1 MIEEAQSAR
10 PQRQLETA
18 ARGSALR
25 LFVIR
30 VLNYLTN
37 HVVSHLPSFTLRRLW
52 YQRALGVVFGA
63 GAGIHLNCDIWFYG
77 PGQLRRTGFRLGAHS
92 RINRRCLI
100 DARGPLHVGN
110 NVSISPEVV
119 ILTAAHRVHDPE
131 FRVET
136 REVVIEDNVW
146 IGTRAIVLPGVTLG
160 RGCVVAAGAIV
171 TRDVPPLTIVAGVPA
186 RPVGQR
192 AVEAVGYVLE
202 GPLPLFE

>member
-1 MIEEAQSAR
+1 MMEAAQSAR
-10 PQRQLETA
+10 AQGALETVA
-18 ARGSALR
+18 GGGVLR

-52 YQRALGVVFGA
+52 YQRALGVVFGT
-63 GAGIHLNCDIWFYG
+63 GAGIYLNCDIWFYG
-77 PGQLRRTGFRLGAHS
+77 PGQVRRTGFRLGAHS

-100 DARGPLHVGN
+100 DARGSLCIGD

-146 IGTRAIVLPGVTLG
+146 IGTRAVVLPGVTVG
-160 RGCVVAAGAIV
+160 RGGVVAAGAVV
-171 TRDVPPLTIVAGVPA
+171 TRDVPPMTIVAGVPA
-186 RPVGQR
+186 RTVGQR
-192 AVEAVGYVLE
+192 AAEAAEYVLE